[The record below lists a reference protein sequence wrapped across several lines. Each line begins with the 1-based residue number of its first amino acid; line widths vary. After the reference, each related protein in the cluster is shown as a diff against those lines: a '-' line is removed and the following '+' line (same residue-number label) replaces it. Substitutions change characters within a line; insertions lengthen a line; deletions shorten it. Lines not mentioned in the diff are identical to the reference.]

1 MDFSVQFFIM
11 KSYHLTLM
19 YIINRLPTTVTM
31 ITIMTTIMTHTLVTI
46 ALSVFMIHIMM
57 MTHMT
62 IVTNIHT

>member
-19 YIINRLPTTVTM
+19 YIINRLPTTATM
-31 ITIMTTIMTHTLVTI
+31 TTIMTTIMTHTLVTI